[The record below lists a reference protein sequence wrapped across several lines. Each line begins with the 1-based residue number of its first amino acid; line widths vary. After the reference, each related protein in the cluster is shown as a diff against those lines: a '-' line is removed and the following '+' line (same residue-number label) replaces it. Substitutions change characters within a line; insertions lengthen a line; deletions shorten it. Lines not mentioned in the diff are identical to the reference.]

1 MTHYI
6 RDIVILGFMARYEV
20 IIILFSPFSKHKA
33 ERLPDVS
40 WGAFTMQYESKR
52 EKIMAIYKRCSRCG
66 RRLLVGNQC
75 PCRRMRHKE
84 YDRYNRDREAKKFYT
99 GKEWE
104 RIREKAL
111 ELDGGIDVYVYMTTG
126 EILLADTVHHI
137 IPLRDDKT
145 LKTDVGNLMS
155 LHHTTH
161 SMIERLYRSDKRKV
175 EKELSDMLRE
185 YRQHRGRGRL
195 KSFQ

>member
-1 MTHYI
+1 M
-6 RDIVILGFMARYEV
+6 M
-20 IIILFSPFSKHKA
+20 K
-33 ERLPDVS
+33 
-40 WGAFTMQYESKR
+40 
-52 EKIMAIYKRCSRCG
+52 
-66 RRLLVGNQC
+66 
-75 PCRRMRHKE
+75 
-84 YDRYNRDREAKKFYT
+84 
-99 GKEWE
+99 
-104 RIREKAL
+104 
-111 ELDGGIDVYVYMTTG
+111 LDGGIDVYVYMTTG

-185 YRQHRGRGRL
+185 YRQHRGGGG
-195 KSFQ
+195 